1 MWFKNIE
8 NWSQKKL
15 KLTWLVYNIIYLI
28 LMLVAP
34 IIIVATKYNL
44 SKENSTKLTM
54 VGFILIIFISVF
66 VFRYGKRLLSKLPQA
81 KKSDQVFK
89 FMLLLVV
96 ALMMPILGL
105 ILIHLIRQNVEQAC
119 NTISYCLYS
128 IIAGITLDH
137 LSIKFIETEFDLR
150 SLATIDIEKEKR
162 KATLTQKKGD

>member
-15 KLTWLVYNIIYLI
+15 KLTWLAYNIIYLI

-34 IIIVATKYNL
+34 IIIVQTNYKITKGG
-44 SKENSTKLTM
+44 STLTL
-54 VGFILIIFISVF
+54 VGLILILFISVF
-66 VFRYGKRLLSKLPQA
+66 IFRYGKRLLNKLPQA

-105 ILIHLIRQNVEQAC
+105 ILIYLIRQNVEQAC

-137 LSIKFIETEFDLR
+137 LSIKFIEAEFDLR
-150 SLATIDIEKEKR
+150 SAATIDIEKEKR